1 MTEVQRSGSSAYV
14 VGGGIAA
21 LASAVYLIREGGLPG
36 ETIQLFEQ
44 GRVTGGALDGS
55 GSPQDGYLIRGG
67 RMMESHFVC
76 TWDLLS
82 SIPSLDDPHITV
94 KDECDEFNRRF
105 VSGSRCRLLRDG
117 EKVDVSSYGLSNRD
131 SFDMLK
137 LIFRS
142 EESLAD
148 TRIMDCFAPGFFETN
163 FWFLWQTTF
172 AFQTWSGAAEMRRY
186 FLRFIHLLPG
196 FNQLKGILRTVYNQ
210 YDSVILPIETW
221 LKDRGV
227 KFRLQ
232 TCVTDIEFDLRSE
245 RKTATA
251 IRYVEGGQEH
261 RGEVES
267 GDYVFITNGS
277 MVESSSTGSMTSAP
291 VLGTK
296 GDAGAW
302 ALWERIAEK
311 SPDFGRPSTF
321 CDHVDLSKWE
331 SFTVTLEDAKFF
343 DFMETFTGN
352 IAGTGGLVTFTNS
365 NWLMSVVL
373 AHQPHFRGQP
383 EHVHVFWGY
392 GLSPDK
398 RGDRVNKKMSECTG
412 AEIIQELCHH
422 LKITDKEGEYFA
434 GANCIPCMMPFID
447 SQFLPRKPGDRP
459 HVVPDGATN
468 FAFIGQFAE
477 LPDDCVFTVEYS
489 VRTAQTAVFS
499 LLGLDKQV
507 TPIYQGHHD
516 IHVLIDALSATRG

>member
-1 MTEVQRSGSSAYV
+1 MADVQRNKAKAYL

-21 LASAVYLIREGGLPG
+21 LASAVYLIREGGLTG
-36 ETIQLFEQ
+36 ENIHIFEQ
-44 GRVTGGALDGS
+44 GSVTGGALDGS

-67 RMMESHFVC
+67 RMIEAHFGC

-82 SIPSLDDPHITV
+82 GIPSLDDPHRSV
-94 KDECDEFNRRF
+94 KDECDEFNRRL
-105 VSGSRCRLLRDG
+105 VSGSHCRLLRDG
-117 EKVDVSSYGLSNRD
+117 EKVDVSSYGLSNQD

-137 LIFRS
+137 LMFRS
-142 EESLAD
+142 EESLGDA
-148 TRIMDCFAPGFFETN
+148 RIVDCFAPAFLTTT
-163 FWFLWQTTF
+163 FWLLWQTTF
-172 AFQTWSGAAEMRRY
+172 AFQTWSSAAEMRRY
-186 FLRFIHLLPG
+186 FIRFIHLLPG

-210 YDSVILPIETW
+210 YDSVILPIERW

-227 KFRLQ
+227 NILLH
-232 TCVTDIEFDLRSE
+232 TYVTGIEFDLNAE

-251 IRYVEGGQEH
+251 LRYATDGKEQRIELAA
-261 RGEVES
+261 

-291 VLGTK
+291 VLGSK
-296 GDAGAW
+296 AGAGSW

-343 DFMETFTGN
+343 EFMETFTGN
-352 IAGTGGLVTFTNS
+352 IAGTGGLVTFTDS

-383 EHVHVFWGY
+383 ENVHVFWGY
-392 GLSPDK
+392 GLFPDK
-398 RGDRVNKKMSECTG
+398 PGDRVDKKMSECTG
-412 AEIIQELCHH
+412 EEIIKELCHH
-422 LKITDKEGEYFA
+422 LKITDKEGEYFSR
-434 GANCIPCMMPFID
+434 ANCIPCMMPFID

-459 HVVPDGATN
+459 QVAPHGATN
-468 FAFIGQFAE
+468 FAFVGQFAE

-489 VRTAQTAVFS
+489 VRTAQTAVYS
-499 LLGLDKQV
+499 LLELDQEV

-516 IHVLIDALSATRG
+516 IHVLIDALSATRR